1 LVIDA
6 CRRIQKRC
14 VVPLNVCLLSDAFPP
29 DVGGLAR
36 AVYRHGAN
44 LARAGCQVHVVALS
58 DRLPAGEVRVTV
70 EDGQTVH
77 RLGRHPRV
85 CDSLA
90 DWTELAVS
98 VGQRDNCPIYH
109 GYFVAYAG
117 FVAACAARLC
127 GGRSVVSARGND
139 LDRLAFDA
147 EYAPFTFKAL
157 GWADAIT
164 TVSTELRRK
173 VQALSGRDDAIWI
186 PNSVDTQLFQPC
198 APGGLSALRQSL
210 SLSEKP
216 IIGFVGEARI
226 KKGLPLLLRAFV
238 RIAPETGAQLL
249 LVGGVREK
257 DRPVLDVFQGQHPDL
272 AVREI
277 PYQPQAQLPPY
288 YCLLDLVVLPSLR
301 DGMPNA
307 LLEAMACARAT
318 ISTKVGGIPDV
329 VTDGQ
334 DGWLVPPR
342 DEAALVSRI
351 RYALDDDAARR
362 RIGEAARRT
371 VLARFT
377 PERELEANLA
387 LYRRLTGLQSA

>member
-1 LVIDA
+1 M
-6 CRRIQKRC
+6 
-14 VVPLNVCLLSDAFPP
+14 NVCLLSDAFPP
-29 DVGGLAR
+29 DIGGLAR

-44 LARAGCQVHVVALS
+44 LATAGCQVHVVVLS

-70 EDGQTVH
+70 EDGQNVH

-90 DWTELAVS
+90 DWTELAAS
-98 VGQRDNCPIYH
+98 VGQRYNCLLYH

-117 FVAACAARLC
+117 FVAAYAARLC

-139 LDRLAFDA
+139 LDRLALDA
-147 EYAPFTFKAL
+147 EYAPFTHKAL
-157 GWADAIT
+157 EWADAIT

-173 VQALSGRDDAIWI
+173 VQALSGRHDAIWI
-186 PNSVDTQLFQPC
+186 PNGVDPQLFQPC
-198 APGGLSALRQSL
+198 ASSNVSVLRESL

-226 KKGLPLLLRAFV
+226 KKGLPLLLRAFA

-257 DRPVLDVFQGQHPDL
+257 DRPVLDVFQAQHADL
-272 AVREI
+272 LVREI
-277 PYQPQAQLPPY
+277 PYQPQAELPRY
-288 YCLLDLVVLPSLR
+288 YGLLDLVIFPSLR

-318 ISTKVGGIPDV
+318 ISARVGGIADV
-329 VTDGQ
+329 VTD
-334 DGWLVPPR
+334 DRNGWLIPPR
-342 DEAALVSRI
+342 DEAALASCI
-351 RYALDDDAARR
+351 RCALGDDAARR
-362 RIGEAARRT
+362 RIGEAARQT
-371 VLARFT
+371 VMARFT
-377 PERELEANLA
+377 PKQELEANLR
-387 LYRRLTGLQSA
+387 LYRQLIGSKSA